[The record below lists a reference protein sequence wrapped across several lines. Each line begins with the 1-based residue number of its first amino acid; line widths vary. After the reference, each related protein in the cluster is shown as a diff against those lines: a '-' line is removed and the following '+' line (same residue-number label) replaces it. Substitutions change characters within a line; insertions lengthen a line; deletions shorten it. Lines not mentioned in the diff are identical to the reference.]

1 MSDLLPSRPR
11 SPLVLGIDPGSK
23 FTGWGVVAKN
33 GSRLCLTAAG
43 RISARKIDPFA
54 ERLNQVFQG
63 LTKVI
68 NDYKPDFA
76 AVEDVFYAKN
86 VRSAVR
92 LGHVRGV
99 ALLAAAAAGI
109 PVFEYSPA
117 AIKMAVVG
125 YGRADK
131 AQVGLMV
138 SKLLSTKADL
148 EEDAADACAAAICH
162 LHQTPVLK
170 GLG

>member
-1 MSDLLPSRPR
+1 MNGVAARPKP
-11 SPLVLGIDPGSK
+11 PLVLGIDPGSK
-23 FTGWGVVAKN
+23 YTGWGLVAKN

-43 RISARKIDPFA
+43 RISARKTDPLA
-54 ERLNQVFQG
+54 ERLNQIFQG
-63 LTKVI
+63 LTQVI
-68 NDYKPDFA
+68 LEFKPDFA
-76 AVEDVFYAKN
+76 AVEDIFFAKN

-99 ALLAAAAAGI
+99 ALLAAAAAGL

-117 AIKMAVVG
+117 TIKMAVVG

-138 SKLLSTKADL
+138 SRLLSVGNDL
-148 EEDAADACAAAICH
+148 AEDAADACAAAICH
-162 LHQTPVLK
+162 LHQTPLPK
-170 GLG
+170 GLK